1 MAPSTSSTALPQCL
15 IRWVGKA
22 DEHGER
28 SDSRP
33 RSTPRADCRVPPPVV
48 GPFPASRGQVAKHG
62 LWLPRRAAMV
72 QRTSFA
78 TGASRSPS
86 CWSSASMSRSS
97 SASSPSTSKR
107 PRRRASG
114 RCGCSGA
121 GVRTRRRRA
130 REPDALANADPAPG
144 EGAASDKDL
153 VARSSFRRISRTNRS
168 SRGRAPFSLGGSDH
182 SPPARRATG
191 YQASSMSSSACR
203 HRSFA
208 VASHAQSRSRH
219 SRRRTRCPVRSAQP
233 ASSRS

>member
-1 MAPSTSSTALPQCL
+1 VLNPLGRKGGRAWRAQRLSTALNSSRRL
-15 IRWVGKA
+15 
-22 DEHGER
+22 
-28 SDSRP
+28 SRP
-33 RSTPRADCRVPPPVV
+33 STCRGPVPCEPRA
-48 GPFPASRGQVAKHG
+48 SRQTRSLVTSTGCDGSADFLRDRG
-62 LWLPRRAAMV
+62 LPQSVMLV
-72 QRTSFA
+72 
-78 TGASRSPS
+78 
-86 CWSSASMSRSS
+86 
-97 SASSPSTSKR
+97 KR
-107 PRRRASG
+107 EHVEILERELAEH
-114 RCGCSGA
+114 GA
-121 GVRTRRRRA
+121 GVWTRRRRA